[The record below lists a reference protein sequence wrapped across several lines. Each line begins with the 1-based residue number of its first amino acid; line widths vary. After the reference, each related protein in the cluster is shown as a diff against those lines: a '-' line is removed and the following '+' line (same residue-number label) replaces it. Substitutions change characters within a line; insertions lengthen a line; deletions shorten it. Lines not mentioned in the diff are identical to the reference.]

1 MRDVEREILQ
11 LRQILEVTR
20 RLATT
25 TDLDQ
30 LLPMIIE
37 TACDSL
43 DCERATIFLYDTER
57 DELYSRAAKDAVG
70 IRFPAD
76 RGIAGT
82 AAMERVVVNVPDAY
96 ADPRFN
102 KEVDKKTGFKTRN
115 LLTFP
120 LENMDGHLIG
130 VLQALN
136 KRSGPFDEDDEELA
150 NILSAQAGVALDRG
164 RLLEEYAEKQRMER
178 DLDIARQIQLGLFPE
193 VVPVIEGYDVAGWNQ
208 PADQCGGD
216 TYDIIQLEDGRL
228 LIALADATGHGIGP
242 ALVIAQFHALVR
254 GMLQVT
260 TDVAEIC
267 AAVNRVLCEDLD
279 DERFVTAFVGVLDP
293 KTHVVEYVSCGQ
305 GPIMHLKHASFES
318 RGATSVPFAV
328 IPDIEYSA
336 ERIQLMPGDLLVLL
350 TDGFYEAPSRR
361 DELFGEER
369 VVDLIRRGEGASLDG
384 LISNL
389 HREIQKFC
397 EGRAQADDLTAVILR
412 RGQ

>member
-1 MRDVEREILQ
+1 M
-11 LRQILEVTR
+11 TR

-193 VVPVIEGYDVAGWNQ
+193 VVPVIAGYDVAGWNQ

-305 GPIMHLKHASFES
+305 GPIMHLKQASFES

-328 IPDIEYSA
+328 IPDIEYTA
-336 ERIQLMPGDLLVLL
+336 ERIHLLPGDLLVLL

-369 VVDLIRRGEGASLDG
+369 VVELIRRGEGAPLDG